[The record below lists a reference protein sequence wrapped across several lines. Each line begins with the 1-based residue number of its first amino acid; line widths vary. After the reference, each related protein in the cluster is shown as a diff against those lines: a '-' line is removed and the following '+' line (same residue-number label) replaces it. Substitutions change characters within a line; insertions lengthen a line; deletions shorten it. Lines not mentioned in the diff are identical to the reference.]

1 MTAALK
7 EGERLPRGEFSSANS
22 GFVSQDCAK
31 TFTGLQD
38 KSNTFWLAHSS
49 GERRLLACC
58 RRQLADDAPSV
69 ATACGMERSK
79 SFSASCRKEQA
90 GSLCSPAPPG
100 SVVSKSRISASAK
113 ARGIKQIERNAM
125 RLLQVMVA
133 KPFSGPV
140 YLLRAVRSSS
150 GFATPALRDA
160 Q

>member
-1 MTAALK
+1 V
-7 EGERLPRGEFSSANS
+7 NS
-22 GFVSQDCAK
+22 PPLIQVLLAK
-31 TFTGLQD
+31 IVRKLSPAWQD
-38 KSNTFWLAHSS
+38 KSNTFWRRLIAYSS
-49 GERRLLACC
+49 GERRLPACC
-58 RRQLADDAPSV
+58 RRQPADDAPSI
-69 ATACGMERSK
+69 ATARGMKRSK
-79 SFSASCRKEQA
+79 RFSASCRKEQA

-140 YLLRAVRSSS
+140 YLLQTVRSSS
-150 GFATPALRDA
+150 GFATSALRDA